1 MTISVVVASVV
12 FVFAQA
18 LNLVLKAHERKPRV
32 CTQKQ
37 KHYGLRLTREWEARS
52 ILK

>member
-1 MTISVVVASVV
+1 MTISVVVASVI
-12 FVFAQA
+12 FVFAQT
-18 LNLVLKAHERKPRV
+18 LNLALWVHERKPRV

-37 KHYGLRLTREWEARS
+37 YGLRLTREWEARS